1 MLSAISSHDR
11 DNAATGVTKQ
21 LQPGRPAK
29 LGLILPKTAMPVIPL
44 IGTLG
49 PWKRGHD
56 RILPSGLRAA
66 ARPMQGPRRR
76 RGRRFKEV
84 VMKLYFAPGAC
95 SLSPHIVM
103 REAGAQYDLE
113 QVNNQEKKTKSGT
126 DYWTINAKGQVP
138 VLEFDNGE
146 RLTEGPVI
154 VQWIADQNPAS
165 GLVPPA
171 GKLERYRVQEW
182 LNFIT
187 SELHKTFGPIFRP
200 TTPDAFKALSKEN
213 LGKRFDWLDKQ
224 LAGKDY
230 LMGDKFTIADA
241 YLFTV
246 LRWTSRIDI
255 DLAKWPNLKA
265 YVDRVAARP
274 KVQEALKAEGLI

>member
-1 MLSAISSHDR
+1 
-11 DNAATGVTKQ
+11 
-21 LQPGRPAK
+21 
-29 LGLILPKTAMPVIPL
+29 
-44 IGTLG
+44 
-49 PWKRGHD
+49 
-56 RILPSGLRAA
+56 
-66 ARPMQGPRRR
+66 
-76 RGRRFKEV
+76 
-84 VMKLYFAPGAC
+84 MKLYFAPGAC

-103 REAGAQYDLE
+103 READAQYDLE

-154 VQWIADQNPAS
+154 VQWIADQNPGS

-224 LAGKDY
+224 LAGKKY
-230 LMGDKFTIADA
+230 LTGDAFTAADA

-246 LRWTSRIDI
+246 VNWVNFLSIDI
-255 DLAKWPNLKA
+255 SKWANLKA
-265 YVDRVAARP
+265 FQERVAARP
-274 KVQEALKAEGLI
+274 KVQEAMAAEGLTKKAA